1 MLRFFLFILIRH
13 QVLCTI
19 FEIINYKLTAMDP
32 LEAIIS
38 GLGMAFILSFLLIS
52 SVIWLIMVIAH
63 WKLFTKAGQPGWASI
78 IPIFNFYILLKIIG
92 KPSWWLI
99 LLFIPVANFIIAVW
113 SANLLAKR
121 FGKDELY
128 TIGLLLF
135 PYIFYPILA
144 FGSAQY
150 IPLGSN
156 QSEDYFGNK

>member
-1 MLRFFLFILIRH
+1 
-13 QVLCTI
+13 
-19 FEIINYKLTAMDP
+19 MDP

-38 GLGMAFILSFLLIS
+38 GLGMAFIFSFFLIS
-52 SVIWLIMVIAH
+52 SIIWLIMVIAH

-99 LLFIPVANFIIAVW
+99 LLFVPIANFIIAVW

-156 QSEDYFGNK
+156 QAGDYFGNK

>member
-1 MLRFFLFILIRH
+1 MEPFEALVAGLGAILFTSILI
-13 QVLCTI
+13 
-19 FEIINYKLTAMDP
+19 F
-32 LEAIIS
+32 S
-38 GLGMAFILSFLLIS
+38 FI
-52 SVIWLIMVIAH
+52 IWLILIIAH
-63 WKLFTKAGQPGWASI
+63 WKIFTKAGQPGWASI

-99 LLFIPVANFIIAVW
+99 LLFVPIANFIIAIW

-128 TIGLLLF
+128 TFGLILL

-150 IPLGSN
+150 IPLDSD
-156 QSEDYFGNK
+156 QSGDYFGNK

>member
-1 MLRFFLFILIRH
+1 MEPIEVLVASLGSILIA
-13 QVLCTI
+13 TI
-19 FEIINYKLTAMDP
+19 LIC
-32 LEAIIS
+32 
-38 GLGMAFILSFLLIS
+38 SFF
-52 SVIWLIMVIAH
+52 IWLIVIIAH
-63 WKLFTKAGQPGWASI
+63 WKIFTKAGQPGWASI

-99 LLFIPVANFIIAVW
+99 LLIVPIANFIIAIW

-128 TIGLLLF
+128 TIGLLLLPF
-135 PYIFYPILA
+135 IFYPILG

-150 IPLGSN
+150 IPLGNS